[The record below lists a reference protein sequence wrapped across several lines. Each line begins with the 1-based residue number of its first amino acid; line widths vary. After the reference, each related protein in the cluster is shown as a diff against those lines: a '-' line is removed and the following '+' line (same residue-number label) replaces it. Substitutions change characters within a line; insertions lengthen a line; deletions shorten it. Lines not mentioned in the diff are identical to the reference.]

1 MMKSR
6 LYIDWWLL
14 VPVLILLTFSLTTLL
29 SISSLYFK
37 AQLISIAV
45 SIVAFFIFSRINI
58 NALKQ
63 LTIPIYVGAIIL
75 LLIVFL
81 VGMETR
87 GSVRW
92 IDLFGLRI
100 QFSEALKPLLAI
112 SFATYVSNMH
122 HPTKKSFFLLFVLL
136 APVAFLIYRQPDL
149 GSALVY
155 VTTVILTLITI
166 GFSLKWFLLASLPA
180 LITIPFVWPHL
191 HDYQQQRIITFLN
204 PTADPLGTSYNSM
217 QAIIAVGSGSFFG
230 KGWFQGT
237 QSSLL
242 FLPERHTDFIFA
254 TLSEGLG
261 FIGAAFVVL
270 TFGFLCYRVYLI
282 FRDTQDR
289 FTQVFAASFF
299 SLLIVQGFMNIG
311 MNVGLLPIV
320 GVTLP
325 FVSFGGNSL
334 LSNFIFLGILSTMS
348 VSQKDKSVLEI
359 K

>member
-1 MMKSR
+1 
-6 LYIDWWLL
+6 
-14 VPVLILLTFSLTTLL
+14 
-29 SISSLYFK
+29 
-37 AQLISIAV
+37 
-45 SIVAFFIFSRINI
+45 
-58 NALKQ
+58 
-63 LTIPIYVGAIIL
+63 
-75 LLIVFL
+75 
-81 VGMETR
+81 
-87 GSVRW
+87 
-92 IDLFGLRI
+92 
-100 QFSEALKPLLAI
+100 
-112 SFATYVSNMH
+112 
-122 HPTKKSFFLLFVLL
+122 
-136 APVAFLIYRQPDL
+136 
-149 GSALVY
+149 
-155 VTTVILTLITI
+155 
-166 GFSLKWFLLASLPA
+166 LPA
-180 LITIPFVWPHL
+180 LIAIPLIWPHL

-282 FRDTQDR
+282 FRDAQDR

-348 VSQKDKSVLEI
+348 ISQKHKNVLEI